1 MLNKIFTLCFVLLVS
16 CHVYGGETHHR
27 TLNDLDS
34 CDSRQILTVL
44 DSASYVWHGT
54 KVEEVQN
61 AKAMDGYHTYIIQP
75 VIHALFQQIGILGKR
90 NPIAYSCTHLLLQ
103 ATANDKSIDHQ
114 PCTFIIDILTF
125 ASDQTAITE
134 KLKSVSSD
142 APLAVNVVSEAPT
155 ACFCIP
161 YKGKVITVFYNLF
174 DEPEVIHGYV
184 MFYLSQMTSF
194 QCFNR
199 LFSIR

>member
-1 MLNKIFTLCFVLLVS
+1 MLNKIFTFCFVLLVS
-16 CHVYGGETHHR
+16 CHVYGGAAHHR

-34 CDSRQILTVL
+34 CDCRQILTVL
-44 DSASYVWHGT
+44 DSASYVWNGT

-61 AKAMDGYHTYIIQP
+61 VKAMDGYHTYIIRP
-75 VIHALFQQIGILGKR
+75 FIHALFQQIGIRGKR

-114 PCTFIIDILTF
+114 PCTFTIDILTF

-134 KLKSVSSD
+134 KLKSVSSN
-142 APLAVNVVSEAPT
+142 APLALDVVSEAPT

-161 YKGKVITVFYNLF
+161 YKGRVITVFYNLF
-174 DEPEVIHGYV
+174 DEPEVIHDYV
-184 MFYLSQMTSF
+184 KFYLSK
-194 QCFNR
+194 
-199 LFSIR
+199 